1 MARFETN
8 TQIVIEI
15 NQDKIYID
23 KSREKAI
30 FKSKSRTKSMCI
42 KVSAISGVVLR
53 GNLLLIF
60 GSGLPSPESCEDF
73 PYSYPN
79 CIQGSEEELEK
90 IYNYLISIM

>member
-8 TQIVIEI
+8 TQTVIEI

-23 KSREKAI
+23 KSREKSI

-60 GSGLPSPESCEDF
+60 GSGLPSPESYEDI

-90 IYNYLISIM
+90 IYNYLISII